1 MSYLCNMF
9 YTYLECVMFMRKD
22 ITDLNPNE
30 NLHQMANELAHYMV
44 NDLIFTSAG
53 ELDRVVV
60 EKTGGKTW
68 EQWDIDPF
76 DPVPYGNADVITN
89 TGDDTGVADDDEF
102 HGDNV
107 SW

>member
-1 MSYLCNMF
+1 MF

-53 ELDRVVV
+53 ELDKVVV
-60 EKTGGKTW
+60 EKSGGRTL

-107 SW
+107 EW

>member
-1 MSYLCNMF
+1 
-9 YTYLECVMFMRKD
+9 MFMRKD

-76 DPVPYGNADVITN
+76 DPVPYV
-89 TGDDTGVADDDEF
+89 DDEHVKKKCENGCGCNGCDDE

-107 SW
+107 AW

>member
-1 MSYLCNMF
+1 
-9 YTYLECVMFMRKD
+9 MFMRKD

-30 NLHQMANELAHYMV
+30 NLHEMANELMNYMV

-53 ELDRVVV
+53 ELDKVVV
-60 EKTGGKTW
+60 EKTGGNIW

-76 DPVPYGNADVITN
+76 DPVPYGDADIPTN
-89 TGDDTGVADDDEF
+89 TGDDTGVADDIDDDQF

-107 SW
+107 QW

>member
-1 MSYLCNMF
+1 
-9 YTYLECVMFMRKD
+9 MFMRKD

-53 ELDRVVV
+53 ELDKVVV

-107 SW
+107 EW

>member
-107 SW
+107 EW

>member
-1 MSYLCNMF
+1 MF

-107 SW
+107 EW

>member
-1 MSYLCNMF
+1 MF

>member
-60 EKTGGKTW
+60 EKTGGSGFTGFNSVSGEW
-68 EQWDIDPF
+68 E
-76 DPVPYGNADVITN
+76 
-89 TGDDTGVADDDEF
+89 

-107 SW
+107 EW

>member
-1 MSYLCNMF
+1 ML
-9 YTYLECVMFMRKD
+9 MRKD

-30 NLHQMANELAHYMV
+30 NLHEMANELAQYMV

-107 SW
+107 EW